1 MNYISID
8 YTTIVGAAVA
18 ALVAAAGWFIM
29 SPASS
34 RPGGGYR
41 WPQNETTKMDHTKFF
56 GSQVGGK
63 SVINY
68 SYTDM
73 PLKLLV
79 WDTRYFFVFAWA
91 LPWIVWPIRPCDGDD
106 FDELAF
112 TRPNLWCIFVHAVLV
127 VIQTAFIISLP
138 WVFLFPAWM
147 VLIGMTVFFGC
158 NALLCRTLNGDTITF
173 HSDPEFAPALEEH
186 EHEQWIF
193 INGVAAG

>member
-1 MNYISID
+1 MNYISIAC
-8 YTTIVGAAVA
+8 TIIIGGVIAS
-18 ALVAAAGWFIM
+18 LVAAAGWFIM

-34 RPGGGYR
+34 RPEGGYR
-41 WPQNETTKMDHTKFF
+41 WPEMPTKMNHTKFY

-79 WDTRYFFVFAWA
+79 WDVRYFFVFGFS

-112 TRPNLWCIFVHAVLV
+112 TRSNLWCIFVHMVLI
-127 VIQTAFIISLP
+127 VIQIGFIISLP

-147 VLIGMTVFFGC
+147 VLVGMLLFLGC
-158 NALLCRTLNGDTITF
+158 NKLLCRTLNGNTITY

-186 EHEQWIF
+186 GHEQWIF
-193 INGVAAG
+193 INGVAVG